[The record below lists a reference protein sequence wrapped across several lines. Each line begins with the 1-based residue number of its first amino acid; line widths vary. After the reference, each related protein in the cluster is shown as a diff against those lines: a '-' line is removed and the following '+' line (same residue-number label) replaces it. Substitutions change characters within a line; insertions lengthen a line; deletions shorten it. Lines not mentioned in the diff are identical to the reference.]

1 MRVLYDSEYRSGELL
16 FHAEKILENTIA
28 NVLREAQR
36 HEFNITAR
44 PRLIALPRRVPPAAA
59 AAAAGATASDGAQ
72 QQQTARAAAAGGD
85 TPRVPM
91 SEPLVASDG
100 ALEPAVKTHA
110 LKFAQPELT
119 AST

>member
-1 MRVLYDSEYRSGELL
+1 MKYSYACRSGELL

-44 PRLIALPRRVPPAAA
+44 PRLIALPRRVPPAVTAT
-59 AAAAGATASDGAQ
+59 AAGATASDGAQ
-72 QQQTARAAAAGGD
+72 QQQTARAAGGE
-85 TPRVPM
+85 TPRVPIA
-91 SEPLVASDG
+91 EALVASDG
-100 ALEPAVKTHA
+100 AIEPGAKN